1 MILSL
6 GRAARTTKEYVDI
19 LIANEVQFN
28 WSSTVVQIKFATIE
42 RRRGEEFVSV
52 FSALGAGA
60 RVTNMGL
67 LEEAWAMRCLGSWRW
82 ASIGTGALVI
92 VPPFLLQR

>member
-28 WSSTVVQIKFATIE
+28 WSSAVVQIKFATIE

-52 FSALGAGA
+52 FS
-60 RVTNMGL
+60 L
-67 LEEAWAMRCLGSWRW
+67 LELELALQIWGCWKKLG
-82 ASIGTGALVI
+82 
-92 VPPFLLQR
+92 P

>member
-28 WSSTVVQIKFATIE
+28 WSSAVVQIKFATIE

-60 RVTNMGL
+60 RLYKYGV
-67 LEEAWAMRCLGSWRW
+67 A
-82 ASIGTGALVI
+82 
-92 VPPFLLQR
+92 